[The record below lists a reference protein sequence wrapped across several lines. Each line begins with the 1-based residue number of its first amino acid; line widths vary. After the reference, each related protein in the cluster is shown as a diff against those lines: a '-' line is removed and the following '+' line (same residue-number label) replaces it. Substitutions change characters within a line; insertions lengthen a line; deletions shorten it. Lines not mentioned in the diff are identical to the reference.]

1 MQQIRTIIVPVDFL
15 EHTDQLL
22 DFAGYIAQKLGAA
35 LHCIHVVET
44 HQKYAGY
51 EAPSL
56 SSLDREMAE
65 LAEQQ
70 MQLLVD
76 KNQRTLP
83 NWEGKVLKGDTV
95 GTIIQYAKDEQGD
108 LIVIGTH
115 GRKGLS
121 KMWLGSV
128 AERVIKRAP
137 CPTLT
142 CNPYRPES

>member
-1 MQQIRTIIVPVDFL
+1 MRPIHKIIVPVDFY
-15 EHTDQLL
+15 EHTDQII
-22 DFAGYIAQKLGAA
+22 DYAGYIAKTMNAS
-35 LHCIHVVET
+35 LHCIHVVAAS
-44 HQKYAGY
+44 QKYAGY

-56 SSLDREMAE
+56 SSLDREM
-65 LAEQQ
+65 LAFAKEQ

-76 KNQRTLP
+76 KNRDTLP
-83 NWEGKVLKGDTV
+83 TWEGKILKGDIV
-95 GTIIQYAKDEQGD
+95 DAIIEYTEEEQGD
-108 LIVIGTH
+108 LLIIGTH
-115 GRKGLS
+115 GRKGLR